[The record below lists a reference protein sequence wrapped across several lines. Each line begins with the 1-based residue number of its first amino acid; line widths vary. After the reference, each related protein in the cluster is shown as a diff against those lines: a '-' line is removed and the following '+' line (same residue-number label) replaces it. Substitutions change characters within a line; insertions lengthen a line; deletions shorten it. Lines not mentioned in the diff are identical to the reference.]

1 MKFAIGIDLGGT
13 NTKIGLVND
22 KGKIVRKEH
31 FSTKGFK
38 GPDPLIE
45 KMVIVCLKLLHD
57 EEVRS
62 ADFCGIGIGVP
73 GIVDS
78 AHGIIYNLTN
88 IFGWKN
94 VHLKA
99 KLQRLIPTKVY
110 VDNDVNLMALGELH
124 YGAAQGAKNIVCVTL
139 GTGVGGGVIVDGK
152 LYRGSTLSAG
162 EIGHMTVDQNG
173 PACNCGNRGCLE
185 AYVGNQRIVESAV
198 KGIRSGQ
205 KSLIAKLVDNDL
217 SKVTPEIISKAAD
230 RGDKFAKEIWRQVG
244 ECLGVVFAGLVN
256 FFNPDMFVVGG
267 GVAAAG
273 PVMFDALKKTV
284 RERSFKIASD
294 KAKIVLAKLGNDAG
308 IIGAATIAMVHHKYG
323 NVPFGTE

>member
-1 MKFAIGIDLGGT
+1 MKYAIGIDLGGT

-22 KGKIVRKEH
+22 KGKIVQKES

-57 EEVRS
+57 AEVRS
-62 ADFCGIGIGVP
+62 TDFCGIGVGVP

-78 AHGIIYNLTN
+78 IQGIIYNLTN

-99 KLQRLIPTKVY
+99 KIQRLIPTKVF

-124 YGAAQGAKNIVCVTL
+124 YGAAKGAKNIVCVTL
-139 GTGVGGGVIVDGK
+139 GTGVGGGLIVDGK

-162 EIGHMTVDQNG
+162 EIGHITLDRSG

-185 AYVGNQRIVESAV
+185 AYVGNQRIVETAV
-198 KGIRSGQ
+198 KGIHSGQ
-205 KSLIAKLVDNDL
+205 KTLISKLVNNDL
-217 SKVTPEIISKAAD
+217 AKVTPEIISKAAD
-230 RGDKFAKEIWRQVG
+230 RGDKFAKEIWRNVG
-244 ECLGVVFAGLVN
+244 ECLGIVFAGIVN
-256 FFNPDMFVVGG
+256 FFNPDMFVIGG

-273 PVMFDALKKTV
+273 PIMFDSLKKTLK
-284 RERSFKIASD
+284 ERSFKIASD
-294 KAKIVLAKLGNDAG
+294 KAKIVQAKLGNDAG
-308 IIGAATIAMVHHKYG
+308 IIGAATIAMVHHRYG
-323 NVPFGTE
+323 HVPFGTE